1 MFRQILVPLD
11 GSPLAECVLPHV
23 AALGKAFD
31 ADVTLLHVLPESSS
45 AGRMMPVDPLEWQAS
60 RAGASMYLDDKVEL
74 LGAQGVKSSPV
85 LLEGHPPQRI
95 LEHAHEHGVDLIVLS
110 SHGKDGLSGWNLAS
124 VAQKTVLR
132 SRVST
137 LVVRAYRA
145 VRAEP
150 GEPAYRRVLVPLD
163 GSQRAECAISP
174 ATSLAGFLGA
184 ELVLAHIR
192 VRPRPY
198 FPRQGPVR
206 PEDTELI
213 EGLVERQEGEAQQY
227 FDRLKA
233 RLPIPARTRI
243 AFSEQAAVAL
253 YDVIREEQADL
264 VVMSA
269 HGHTGTTR
277 WPHGRTTTH
286 FLLYGATHLLI
297 VQDLAP
303 NQCEPTEAEQAAAE
317 VPGH

>member
-1 MFRQILVPLD
+1 MFRKVLVPLD

-23 AALGKAFD
+23 VALGRAFD

-45 AGRMMPVDPLEWQAS
+45 AGRTMPVDPLEWQAS
-60 RAGASMYLDDKVEL
+60 RAGALMYLDEKVQL
-74 LGAQGVKSSPV
+74 LGEQGVKCSRV
-85 LLEGHPPQRI
+85 LLEGQPPQRI
-95 LEHAHEHGVDLIVLS
+95 LEHAHEHGADLIVLS

-132 SRVST
+132 SQVST
-137 LVVRAYRA
+137 LVIRAYRA
-145 VRAEP
+145 ETAGP
-150 GEPAYRRVLVPLD
+150 DAPAYRRVLVPMD
-163 GSQRAECAISP
+163 GSQRAECALSP
-174 ATSLAGFLGA
+174 ATALAGFLGA

-198 FPRQGPVR
+198 FPRQGPVL

-213 EGLVERQEGEAQQY
+213 ERLVERQEGEAQQY

-233 RLPIPARTRI
+233 RLPLAVRTRI
-243 AFSEQAAVAL
+243 AFSDQAAVAL
-253 YDVIREEQADL
+253 YDVIREEHADL

-303 NQCEPTEAEQAAAE
+303 QQCEPTEAERAAAE